1 MRITSFNFLI
11 FLFFSLLIFYI
22 FPKKYRWFALLGIS
36 VLFFLLSSSWKLL
49 LYMLFGIVVTYIG
62 SNWIEKRSKTEK
74 NKKIV
79 LFLTLF
85 LIVGELAILKYI
97 NIIPTTANIFGRL
110 FNLNFT
116 FGTLN
121 LLAPL
126 GISYYTLSLIGYVV
140 DVYRTTSKAQTNILK
155 HALFVCYYPLLIS
168 GPVVRYNHMEKEF
181 FEKREFDWNNLIV
194 GFERIIFG
202 LLKKM
207 VIADQL
213 FRVVNEIFVNYNYY
227 TGGYLIVAVILYAI
241 QIYADFSGCMDIVIG
256 ASKMY
261 GVNLPENFD
270 SPFFSKNLSEFW
282 RRWHISL
289 GKWGKDYIM
298 YPLLKSNVFQKLGKK
313 CKATFGKKIGKL
325 IPTIISIL
333 ILWLFIGIWHG
344 ASYKY
349 IFAAGI
355 LPWIYLTLGQIL
367 ETPIKKLTEKLH
379 IKTECF
385 SFRLFQSLRTFGFMC
400 IIWLFACSP
409 SLRES
414 IYIIKNI
421 FIHASV
427 FLRVD
432 LPQIPIMPILF
443 SCGMV
448 LIVDYLNYKKIDVA
462 KKFGEQNLLFRW
474 IILFTFIII
483 ILIYGAYGPGYNPT
497 DFIYGGF

>member
-1 MRITSFNFLI
+1 MRITSFNFFV
-11 FLFFSLLIFYI
+11 FLFLSLVVFYI

-36 VLFFLLSSSWKLL
+36 IFFFVFSSSWKLL
-49 LYMLFGIVVTYIG
+49 LYMIFGIVVSYLG
-62 SNWIEKRSKTEK
+62 SNIIEKKCKTDK
-74 NKKIV
+74 SKKIV

-97 NIIPTTANIFGRL
+97 NIFPATINLFGSL
-110 FNLNFT
+110 FNLDIYFNT
-116 FGTLN
+116 IN

-126 GISYYTLSLIGYVV
+126 GISYYTLSLIGYVT

-155 HALFVCYYPLLIS
+155 HALFTCYYPLLIS
-168 GPVVRYNHMEKEF
+168 GPVVRYNYMQREF
-181 FEKREFDWNNLIV
+181 FEEKKLDFNNLFI
-194 GFERIIFG
+194 GFTRLIYG
-202 LLKKM
+202 LLKKL

-213 FRVVNEIFVNYNYY
+213 SQVVNVIFSNYNYY
-227 TGGYLIVAVILYAI
+227 TGWYLVVAVILYAI

-261 GVNLPENFD
+261 GVNLPENFN

-289 GKWGKDYIM
+289 GTWGKDYIM
-298 YPLLKSNVFQKLGKK
+298 YPLLKSNIFQKIGKK
-313 CKATFGKKIGKL
+313 CKKLFGKKIGKL

-333 ILWLFIGIWHG
+333 LLWLFIGLWHG

-355 LPWIYLTLGQIL
+355 LPWIYLTVGQIV
-367 ETPIKKLTEKLH
+367 EKSIEKLTNKLH
-379 IKTECF
+379 IKTDCF
-385 SFRLFQSLRTFGFMC
+385 SFRLFQSLRTFFFMC
-400 IIWLFACSP
+400 VIWLFACSP

-414 IYIIKNI
+414 IHIIKNI
-421 FIHASV
+421 FVNASIV
-427 FLRVD
+427 LRNE
-432 LPQIPIMPILF
+432 LPVIPILPILF
-443 SCGMV
+443 SV
-448 LIVDYLNYKKIDVA
+448 TIVFIVDYLNYKNIDVSL
-462 KKFGEQNLLFRW
+462 KFKEQNLIFKFIVLFA
-474 IILFTFIII
+474 FIIT